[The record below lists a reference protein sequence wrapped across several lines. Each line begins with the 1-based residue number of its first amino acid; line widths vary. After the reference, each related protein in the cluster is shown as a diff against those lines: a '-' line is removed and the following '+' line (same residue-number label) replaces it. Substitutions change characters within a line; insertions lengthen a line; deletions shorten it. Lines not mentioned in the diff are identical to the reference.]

1 MKFGYALVYNGWCI
15 ESVREVVTTSRSTL
29 SSTVTCTHHGD
40 QRRSRFTGQH
50 TSESPVEPTGPN
62 DTGSS
67 TQTCSID
74 QLCNDMQRGSLP
86 GSCSE
91 TRHTPLMPPDRHI
104 MQHAHKL
111 RSSRTQ
117 SCCRLRR
124 HRRSSSSLHPP
135 PGGPRPPGATKGI
148 KAGAQPLPAHAPSSG
163 SRAARCPCTRS
174 RNRSRASM
182 PANQP
187 VIRGCTRA
195 ARAGD
200 ADRATCDG
208 TRARGSNARRSARQ
222 GSEQLAQA
230 QRHKGDR
237 AHLRVKGKGRRD

>member
-1 MKFGYALVYNGWCI
+1 
-15 ESVREVVTTSRSTL
+15 
-29 SSTVTCTHHGD
+29 
-40 QRRSRFTGQH
+40 
-50 TSESPVEPTGPN
+50 
-62 DTGSS
+62 
-67 TQTCSID
+67 
-74 QLCNDMQRGSLP
+74 MQRGSLP

-91 TRHTPLMPPDRHI
+91 TRHTPPDRHI

-200 ADRATCDG
+200 ADRATWRR
-208 TRARGSNARRSARQ
+208 RAGLQ
-222 GSEQLAQA
+222 
-230 QRHKGDR
+230 H
-237 AHLRVKGKGRRD
+237 HLELLLDDEELQTELDGRRTTPVARWERG